1 MNQKTSK
8 LLHKLFGRLTD
19 EPVVTYNS
27 LSKLEK
33 ARARERMKL
42 LINTPDRESL
52 FNGATISSDVK
63 LEV

>member
-8 LLHKLFGRLTD
+8 LLRKLFGRLTD
-19 EPVVTYNS
+19 ESVATYNS

-33 ARARERMKL
+33 AKARERMKL
-42 LINTPDRESL
+42 LINTSDRESL
-52 FNGATISSDVK
+52 FNGKTISSDVK